1 MISLKTDDI
10 NEERW
15 TKLKELH
22 QLEIN
27 VIKKLIEG

>member
-1 MISLKTDDI
+1 MISLKTNNMDS
-10 NEERW
+10 NRW
-15 TKLKELH
+15 NKLKELH